1 MSVLFITGIDT
12 DIGKTYATGLLA
24 KALKD
29 RGCHI
34 ITQKIVQTGCPG
46 GQDSIAEDIVTHRQI
61 MATPL
66 HEADKD
72 GTTCPYVF
80 SKPASPHLS
89 SAIEQREIDPD
100 VISAS
105 TQALQSQYDWVLL
118 EGAGGLMVP
127 ISDDLLMIDYIARQ
141 RYPVILVTSGRLGSI
156 NHTLLSIEALKHR
169 SLHLHAVIYN
179 YWQPD
184 APINTAQDDQAEATS
199 APTGTGPDAQIIDS
213 TKAYLQQYLARH
225 YPQTHWID
233 LPSLAN
239 TSSPEQQDDPT
250 LAVDCAFT
258 QYLSQLIIT
267 DP

>member
-1 MSVLFITGIDT
+1 MSVLFISGIDT

-24 KALKD
+24 KAFKD
-29 RGCHI
+29 RGCRI
-34 ITQKIVQTGCPG
+34 ITQKIVQTGCE
-46 GQDSIAEDIVTHRQI
+46 DIADDIVTHRQI

-66 HEADKD
+66 HEVDKD

-89 SAIEQREIDPD
+89 SALEQRAIDPE
-100 VISAS
+100 IILAS
-105 TQALQSQYDWVLL
+105 TQTLQSQYDWVLL

-127 ISDDLLMIDYIARQ
+127 INDDLLTIDYVARQ

-184 APINTAQDDQAEATS
+184 ALTNTSQDGQSETLSTS
-199 APTGTGPDAQIIDS
+199 TGTGPDAQIIDS

-233 LPSLAN
+233 LPTLDN
-239 TSSPEQQDDPT
+239 TSFPKGQDDPPF
-250 LAVDCAFT
+250 AVECAFNR
-258 QYLSQLIIT
+258 YLSQVIIEET
-267 DP
+267 